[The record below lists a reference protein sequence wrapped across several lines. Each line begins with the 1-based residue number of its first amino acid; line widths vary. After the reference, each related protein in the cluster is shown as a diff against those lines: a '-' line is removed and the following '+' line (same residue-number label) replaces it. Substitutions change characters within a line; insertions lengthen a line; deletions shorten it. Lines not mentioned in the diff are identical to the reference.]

1 MQIKFRYSIFIYL
14 IISLSFVSLGQNE
27 LFIPRNILKAYEN
40 GTRSM
45 NGKPGPEYWQNS
57 CNYKIEVEVDPITH
71 QIVGSEEITYY
82 NNSPDTLKRIVLRL
96 YPNVFKKGSARDYAM
111 VPDGVNDGLTIE
123 SLIVN
128 ADTIGLENRSSF
140 SVNNTVAIIYLKNH
154 IPPDSESELRIDWNF
169 EISDKVTWRMG
180 MYDSTTGFVGY
191 WFPQIAV
198 YDDIDG
204 WDYNNYSGQ
213 VEFYNDFSNFDVS
226 ITIPNN
232 YGVWATGELQN
243 PEEVLQQKVIDKYFS
258 AKESSSVVRIID
270 SIDVKS
276 GEKFKSDKVQNTWN
290 YKANDVTDF
299 AFAFSDHYL
308 WDGLMTTVDDS
319 NNDGVFLQAIYPPD
333 SPDFPDI
340 AEVSKAIIKYF
351 SEEMPGISFPFSFM
365 ILFNNGRS
373 GGGME
378 FPMIVNNGSTS
389 VWENSV
395 ALAAHEIAHQY
406 FPFYVGTNERKYAF
420 MDEAWAVM
428 LPFNYME
435 EFAGIN
441 ARLLSTVASYQ
452 LIAGSEDD
460 IPPMVITL
468 ALDYPSYRN
477 AAYNRPSIAYEFLY
491 DLLGEEIFLEAL
503 QEFIINW
510 EGKHPTPYD
519 FFFIFNEVTGQDLSW
534 FWKPWFFDFG
544 YPDLAINKVEVVNN
558 QTNISIRK
566 VGNIPIPIRLTIY
579 YENETEDEIYFSA
592 DVWKDGKKFYDIEI
606 GLNGTLKKIRL
617 GDTTIP
623 DSNLDNNIYLVH

>member
-1 MQIKFRYSIFIYL
+1 LFKKIKYISFGVIFL
-14 IISLSFVSLGQNE
+14 LTSFSFTQQE
-27 LFIPRNILKAYEN
+27 LFIPRNINVAYEK
-40 GTRSM
+40 GTRSY

-57 CNYKIEVEVDPITH
+57 SNYKIKVEVDPITH
-71 QIVGSEEITYY
+71 HIIGSEVITYY

-96 YPNVFKKGSARDYAM
+96 YPNVFRKGSARDYAM
-111 VPDGVNDGLTIE
+111 VSEGVNEGVTIE
-123 SLIVN
+123 TLIVN
-128 ADTIGLENRSSF
+128 ADTIDFENQSSF

-154 IPPDSESELRIDWNF
+154 IPPDSESELMIDWNF
-169 EISDKVTWRMG
+169 EISDKVTWRIG

-213 VEFYNDFSNFDVS
+213 VEFYNDFSNFNVS

-243 PEEVLQQKVIDKYFS
+243 PEEVFDQRILEKYHS
-258 AKESSSVVRIID
+258 AKESSSVVRIIATD
-270 SIDVKS
+270 DYETSLIY
-276 GEKFKSDKVQNTWN
+276 KSDKEKNTWI
-290 YKANDVTDF
+290 YKASDVTDF

-308 WDGLMTTVDDS
+308 WDGLMTTAAGS
-319 NNDGVFLQAIYPPD
+319 NNDGVFVQSIYPVD
-333 SPDFPDI
+333 SPDFTDI
-340 AEVSKAIIKYF
+340 TKASKEIIKYF
-351 SEEMPGISFPFSFM
+351 SNEMPGISFPFPSM

-378 FPMIVNNGSTS
+378 FPMMVNNGSAS

-441 ARLLSTVASYQ
+441 LRLLNTVASYEY
-452 LIAGSEDD
+452 IAGTEDD

-468 ALDYPSYRN
+468 SLDYSSYRN
-477 AAYNRPSIAYEFLY
+477 AAYNRPSIAYEILN
-491 DLLGEEIFLEAL
+491 DMLGEEIFLQAL
-503 QEFIINW
+503 QEFIYSW
-510 EGKHPTPYD
+510 AGKHPTPYD
-519 FFFIFNEVTGQDLSW
+519 FFFTFNEVTGQDLTW
-534 FWKPWFFDFG
+534 YWKPWFFEYG
-544 YPDLAINKVEVVNN
+544 YPDLAIENVEVENSKA
-558 QTNISIRK
+558 NISIRK
-566 VGNIPIPIRLTIY
+566 VGIIPTPIKFIIY
-579 YENETEDEIYFSA
+579 YENGSEDEIYYSV
-592 DVWKDGKKFYDIEI
+592 DVWKEGNDFYKMEVELSDI
-606 GLNGTLKKIRL
+606 LKEIRL
-617 GDTTIP
+617 GDSTIP
-623 DSNLDNNIYLVH
+623 DSNRENNYYLVH